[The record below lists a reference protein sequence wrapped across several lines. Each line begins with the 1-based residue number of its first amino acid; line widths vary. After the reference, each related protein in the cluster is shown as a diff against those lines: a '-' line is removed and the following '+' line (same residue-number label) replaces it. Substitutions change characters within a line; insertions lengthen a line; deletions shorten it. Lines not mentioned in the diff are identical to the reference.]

1 MENKQKIIERYNTLE
16 FMQEVASLHQ
26 SIETQQAIVG
36 GAQFDC
42 GKSIFFITTRP
53 SRQDPEEEN
62 FKE

>member
-36 GAQFDC
+36 GA
-42 GKSIFFITTRP
+42 
-53 SRQDPEEEN
+53 
-62 FKE
+62 